1 MSRRLAL
8 LIRTREVLRLAGEPT
23 WAAVPELAR
32 QLEGF
37 GWEAMLI
44 PEHHDAAGQYCRS
57 PLLVSAAALGATAR
71 LQVGPGVLPTGLY
84 SRRLLPDLLTFF
96 ELAGDRALFG
106 LGAGFWSQDFAS
118 LGVEGP
124 STWAELRSLVEQ
136 LLRHG
141 VEGHRILLGVRRDRN
156 VQWAGNNGVGVLIG
170 SAWVPERGFVRS
182 ADLYDEARGDR
193 SRGLLAAIAGATVGG
208 LPREP
213 CAADDLPFPPA
224 ADGLWLEQSAPELL
238 SRADLLVIAPYRDGV
253 GTLGGLIER
262 VARP

>member
-1 MSRRLAL
+1 
-8 LIRTREVLRLAGEPT
+8 
-23 WAAVPELAR
+23 
-32 QLEGF
+32 
-37 GWEAMLI
+37 MLI

-84 SRRLLPDLLTFF
+84 SRRLLPDLLDI
-96 ELAGDRALFG
+96 LRAPRGIVLLFG

-193 SRGLLAAIAGATVGG
+193 SRGPLAAIAGAHRG
-208 LPREP
+208 R
-213 CAADDLPFPPA
+213 
-224 ADGLWLEQSAPELL
+224 SAP
-238 SRADLLVIAPYRDGV
+238 RALR
-253 GTLGGLIER
+253 R
-262 VARP
+262 S